1 MKARCTFAERE
12 MVCHFSVGK
21 EYDCSQDH
29 QATDPT
35 AMIVVDE
42 EGEEW
47 FAERTVGNNMD
58 LLGFTV
64 KFEII

>member
-12 MVCHFSVGK
+12 MECHFSVGK
-21 EYDCSQDH
+21 QYDCSEDH
-29 QATDPT
+29 QATDPK
-35 AMIVVDE
+35 AMIVVDG

-47 FAERTVGNNMD
+47 FAERTVGNKMD